1 MKEGKRP
8 FSILRRSAGEVKRYR
23 IYRRIIPR
31 LAGLLLLLLVIVYII
46 SLLVAQRG
54 SFTVSIRDY
63 NDKRYALALSE
74 NESLAE
80 EITQEAFFKALK
92 NIGSFRGE
100 CKLSVWLCQIA
111 KNCFYTAA
119 RRRNRQADA
128 PLERIPDPG
137 DMEQKLLDRET
148 AMELHRLLHQLDE
161 PYKEVFWMRTFGEL
175 SFAEIGRFWGKSDSW
190 ARVTYHRAKL
200 KIREGMQ

>member
-1 MKEGKRP
+1 MEEFEKIYSEYYD
-8 FSILRRSAGEVKRYR
+8 SVYRY
-23 IYRRIIPR
+23 
-31 LAGLLLLLLVIVYII
+31 L
-46 SLLVAQRG
+46 
-54 SFTVSIRDY
+54 
-63 NDKRYALALSE
+63 LALCRDE
-74 NESLAE
+74 AWAE

-92 NIGSFRGE
+92 NIGSFQGE

-128 PLERIPDPG
+128 PLEMIPDPG